1 MKLMT
6 ILEQIVFSTY
16 EGMIRIMYQEGESED
31 LAELLRALPGVTTV
45 TNAGSAA
52 EMSSMTFKIKL
63 ISQKGGEEAFNSFKA
78 NAKEKYSSILK
89 IEIAVETIQE
99 K

>member
-1 MKLMT
+1 
-6 ILEQIVFSTY
+6 
-16 EGMIRIMYQEGESED
+16 
-31 LAELLRALPGVTTV
+31 
-45 TNAGSAA
+45 
-52 EMSSMTFKIKL
+52 MTFKIKL

-78 NAKEKYSSILK
+78 NAKEKYSNIIK